1 MMCNINES
9 VRVKLTD
16 HGRAVH
22 AADHAMF
29 WASIAPGKDI
39 KATGYSPP
47 REDADGWSKWQLW
60 ALMETVGAHTGLCK
74 PPCFETIIEI
84 VEPAGEGEK

>member
-1 MMCNINES
+1 MRFNINEI

-29 WASIAPGKDI
+29 WASLASSKGI
-39 KATGYSPP
+39 KTPEYQPP
-47 REDADGWSKWQLW
+47 KEDADGWSKWQLW
-60 ALMETVGAHTGLCK
+60 DLMGTFGAHTGLCRV
-74 PPCFETIIEI
+74 PCFETTIEI
-84 VEPAGEGEK
+84 VVPAGEGEK